1 MKQTKLLK
9 SILIPTL
16 GISVIGTI
24 ATISTSCGS
33 ENPNVVH
40 VAGVTLDKT
49 STTLAVGDTETLI
62 ATVLP
67 ENATDKSVTWS
78 SNNESVAT
86 VVNGTITAVGVG
98 NATITVTTNDGGLTA
113 TCVVT
118 VNSVHITSITLNKTS
133 TTLAV
138 GDTETLIA
146 TISPENATDKSVTWS
161 SNNESVAIVNENGTI
176 TAVGLGTANI
186 TVRTNDGGLT
196 ATCEVNVCNPY
207 VVVTANADSTLTLNN
222 IGVGENN
229 PDLQYTTDGTN
240 WTTYNTAINISQGQ
254 RLYLKGNNPT
264 GWSHTN
270 SSYSSLSITG
280 DVSIS
285 GNVMGL
291 LDNGAAPGKE
301 GDITTIPCDYCFYDL
316 FENSTGITSISEDF
330 LPATNLKSNCYNG
343 MFYKCTALPAAPELP
358 ATILADSCYSA
369 MLAGCASLITAP
381 KLPAKTLADWCYT
394 SMFSG
399 CTSLTTA
406 PELPATTLAEN
417 CFLYMFYQCTSLTTA
432 PTLPATR
439 LFDGCYQYIFFGCK
453 SLNSI
458 KIGYLGYCYK
468 DYFSNWVNGVASS
481 GTFYN
486 NEVSSQTAQDFQL
499 PSGWTTEKFN

>member
-1 MKQTKLLK
+1 MK
-9 SILIPTL
+9 
-16 GISVIGTI
+16 
-24 ATISTSCGS
+24 
-33 ENPNVVH
+33 
-40 VAGVTLDKT
+40 
-49 STTLAVGDTETLI
+49 LA
-62 ATVLP
+62 
-67 ENATDKSVTWS
+67 
-78 SNNESVAT
+78 
-86 VVNGTITAVGVG
+86 
-98 NATITVTTNDGGLTA
+98 
-113 TCVVT
+113 
-118 VNSVHITSITLNKTS
+118 
-133 TTLAV
+133 
-138 GDTETLIA
+138 
-146 TISPENATDKSVTWS
+146 
-161 SNNESVAIVNENGTI
+161 
-176 TAVGLGTANI
+176 
-186 TVRTNDGGLT
+186 
-196 ATCEVNVCNPY
+196 
-207 VVVTANADSTLTLNN
+207 LNN
-222 IGVGENN
+222 KGENN
-229 PDLQYTTDGTN
+229 PDLQYSTDGKS
-240 WTTYNTAINISQGQ
+240 WSTYSSELNINQGQ
-254 RLYLKGNNPT
+254 SLYLKGNNPN
-264 GWSHTN
+264 GWS
-270 SSYSSLSITG
+270 SSDSVYSSLAIIG

-291 LDNGAAPGKE
+291 LDNGAKPGE
-301 GDITTIPCDYCFYDL
+301 AEDLTDIPCGYCFYDL
-316 FENSTGITSISEDF
+316 FFESTGITSISEDF

-399 CTSLTTA
+399 CTSLTTAPELPATTLAGGCYCGMFNNCTSLTTA